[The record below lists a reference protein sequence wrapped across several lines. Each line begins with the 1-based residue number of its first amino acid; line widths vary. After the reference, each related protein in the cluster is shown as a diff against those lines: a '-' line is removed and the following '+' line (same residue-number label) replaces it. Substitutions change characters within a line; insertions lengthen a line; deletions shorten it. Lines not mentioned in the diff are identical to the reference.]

1 MECLSLCWSP
11 ALLNGVSL
19 CAAFSS
25 QPDFRIA
32 VTGIVLEVDKS
43 SAIVKKLRLTGT
55 PYKIF
60 KNTAFIKGMFN
71 SALECARFEGAAVRT
86 VSGIRG
92 QVKKTLRSPEGA
104 FRATFEDRIL
114 MSDIVF
120 VKSWYP
126 VTVPK
131 YYNPVASLLAQDKSS
146 WSGMRTVGQIRFE
159 AGSKPAVESDSLYR
173 PITRETR
180 HFNPLRVPPS
190 LQKQL
195 PFKSKPKVQAKRKG
209 KSLAAKRAVVLE
221 PQEKRVLTLMQQLAT
236 LHREKGR
243 KRKLKERAKHKT
255 FLSQKAKEDAQ
266 QERSTRQLKKAFYR
280 GVGKAQQRSSSG
292 RKSK

>member
-1 MECLSLCWSP
+1 MQHDPVLNSTEWSWSV
-11 ALLNGVSL
+11 LLPPH
-19 CAAFSS
+19 

-32 VTGIVLEVDKS
+32 VTGVVLEVDKS

-71 SALECARFEGAAVRT
+71 SALECAKCEGAAVRT

-92 QVKKTLRSPEGA
+92 QVKKALRSPEGA

-120 VKSWYP
+120 VKTWYP

-131 YYNPVASLLAQDKSS
+131 YYNPVASLLAQNKGS
-146 WSGMRTVGQIRFE
+146 WSGMRTVGQIRYE
-159 AGSKPAVESDSLYR
+159 AGSKPAVRPDSLYK
-173 PITRETR
+173 PIAREAR
-180 HFNPLRVPPS
+180 HFNPLRVPS
-190 LQKQL
+190 ALQKQL
-195 PFKSKPKVQAKRKG
+195 PFKSKPKMHEKRKG

-221 PQEKRVLTLMQQLAT
+221 PEEKRVLTLMQQLAT
-236 LHREKGR
+236 LHHEKVR
-243 KRKLKERAKHKT
+243 KRKLKDRARQKA
-255 FLSQKAKEDAQ
+255 FISQKIKEDAQ
-266 QERSTRQLKKAFYR
+266 RQNSTQRLKKAFYR
-280 GVGKAQQRSSSG
+280 GVGKAQQRAGSAQ
-292 RKSK
+292 RRQTK

>member
-1 MECLSLCWSP
+1 MLLLTPSP
-11 ALLNGVSL
+11 
-19 CAAFSS
+19 S
-25 QPDFRIA
+25 QQDFRIA
-32 VTGIVLEVDKS
+32 VTGVVLEVDKS

-71 SALECARFEGAAVRT
+71 SALECAKCEGAAVRT

-92 QVKKTLRSPEGA
+92 QVKKALRSPEGA

-120 VKSWYP
+120 VKTWHP
-126 VTVPK
+126 VAVPT
-131 YYNPVASLLAQDKSS
+131 YYNPVASLLAQDKGS
-146 WSGMRTVGQIRFE
+146 WSGMRTVGQIRYE
-159 AGSKPAVESDSLYR
+159 TGRKPAVKPDSLYR

-180 HFNPLRVPPS
+180 RFNPLRVPAT

-195 PFKSKPKVQAKRKG
+195 PFKSKPKLQAKQKG
-209 KSLAAKRAVVLE
+209 KSLSAKRAVVLE

-236 LHREKGR
+236 LHHEKVR
-243 KRKLKERAKHKT
+243 KRKMKERARHKA
-255 FLSQKAKEDAQ
+255 FISQKIKEDAQ
-266 QERSTRQLKKAFYR
+266 RENSTRRLKKAFYR
-280 GVGKAQQRSSSG
+280 GVGKAQQRGGSAQG
-292 RKSK
+292 RQTK